1 MLAILYYTLAF
12 SLSDYIFTKF
22 NVKGIYYLNHIVNNV
37 VVVYECLPIVYMCYT
52 DFLSCLKIDLPIN
65 CMYMTIA
72 LHLYHI
78 LLYFNSL
85 RFDDWLHHIV
95 MIGFV
100 MPIICSYNTGGGII
114 GHGMFYVT
122 GLPGAI
128 DYSLLFLN
136 RNNDLLVTR
145 YQEKYINS
153 LLNLWIRC
161 PGCITTGVFLL
172 LMTQFQETKNDYDI
186 YVAYA
191 VIAALYWNGIYFMND
206 VLKNYYSVR
215 LILTAL

>member
-1 MLAILYYTLAF
+1 
-12 SLSDYIFTKF
+12 
-22 NVKGIYYLNHIVNNV
+22 
-37 VVVYECLPIVYMCYT
+37 MCYT

-100 MPIICSYNTGGGII
+100 MPIICVYNTGGGITS
-114 GHGMFYVT
+114 HGMFYIT

-128 DYSLLFLN
+128 DYTLLFLN
-136 RNNDLLVTR
+136 RNGLMITKR
-145 YQEKYINS
+145 QEKYVNS

-161 PGCITTGVFLL
+161 PGCIITGVFLL
-172 LMTQFQETKNDYDI
+172 LMTQLEETKSSMDI
-186 YVAYA
+186 YIAYA
-191 VIAALYWNGIYFMND
+191 VIASLYWNGIYFMND

>member
-22 NVKGIYYLNHIVNNV
+22 NVKGIYYLNHIVNNA
-37 VVVYECLPIVYMCYT
+37 VVVYECLPIVYMCYI
-52 DFLSCLKIDLPIN
+52 DFLSCIKIDLPIN

-114 GHGMFYVT
+114 GHGMFYIT

-172 LMTQFQETKNDYDI
+172 LMTQFQDSKNDYDI
-186 YVAYA
+186 YVAYT

-206 VLKNYYSVR
+206 VLRNYYSMR